1 MKLSLKK
8 KIVDVGWDQKNVV
21 CSKFAI

>member
-8 KIVDVGWDQKNVV
+8 KIVDMGWDPKNVV